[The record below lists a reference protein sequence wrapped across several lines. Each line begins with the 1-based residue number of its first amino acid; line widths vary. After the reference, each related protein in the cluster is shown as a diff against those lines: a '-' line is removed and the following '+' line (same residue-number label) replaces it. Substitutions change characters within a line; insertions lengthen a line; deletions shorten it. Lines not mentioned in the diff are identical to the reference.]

1 MKKLLT
7 SVLTSALLLSA
18 LTSCGEKPT
27 PEPTAEPSAQP
38 TVEPTTDPTPAGVEL
53 ALVTDVGDIDD
64 ESFNQ
69 SSWEALRDYAIE
81 NNKTYQYYRPTAD
94 STDAREKA
102 IKQAID
108 AGAKVVVCPG
118 YLFEEAIY
126 NLQGT
131 YSNVKFLLLDGE
143 PHTADYATYE
153 TKANTACVLYQEQV
167 SGYLAGYAAVMEGY
181 RSLGFCGGMAVPAV
195 QRFGTGYLQGID
207 AAANELG
214 VNATVNYYYAGA
226 FQATDDATAKMKE
239 WYGSGTEVVFACGG
253 KVYQSVVE
261 GCNEK
266 ADGKWIGVDVDQ
278 VSVDPTRVLTSAT
291 KGLRASVQAAL
302 ELYYADKWSEIGGKT
317 ANLGLGSKFGS
328 LEARDYVGLPT
339 GTNSW
344 KFATF
349 TQATL
354 ETLMTNIGN
363 GSVVVSG
370 DVENAP
376 TLSAKTTVNYISAFA
391 G

>member
-7 SVLTSALLLSA
+7 SVLTTALLVGA
-18 LTSCGEKPT
+18 FATLTGCGAPKT
-27 PEPTAEPSAQP
+27 Y
-38 TVEPTTDPTPAGVEL
+38 EL

-69 SSWEALRDYAIE
+69 SSWEALKDYAE
-81 NNKTYQYYRPTAD
+81 QNNKTYDYYRPTED
-94 STDAREKA
+94 STDARVKA
-102 IKQAID
+102 IKQAITK
-108 AGAKVVVCPG
+108 GAKVVVCPG
-118 YLFEEAIY
+118 FLFEEAIY
-126 NLQGT
+126 NVQDEHPD
-131 YSNVKFLLLDGE
+131 VKFLLLDGE
-143 PHTADYATYE
+143 PHTADYSTYKTSE
-153 TKANTACVLYQEQV
+153 NTACVLYQEQV
-167 SGYLAGYAAVMEGY
+167 AGYLAGYAAVMDGY

-207 AAANELG
+207 AAAQALNVE
-214 VNATVNYYYAGA
+214 ATVNYYYAGA

-239 WYGSGTEVVFACGG
+239 WYKADTEVVFACGG

-261 GCNEK
+261 GCKER
-266 ADGKWIGVDVDQ
+266 ATGKWIGVDVDQ
-278 VSVDPTRVLTSAT
+278 VSVDPNRVLTSAT
-291 KGLRASVQAAL
+291 KGLRASVQSAL
-302 ELYYADKWSEIGGKT
+302 ELYYADKWSDIGGKT

-349 TQATL
+349 TQNQL
-354 ETLMTNIGN
+354 STLMANIGN

-376 TLSAKTTVNYISAFA
+376 TLSSKTTVNYISAFA

>member
-7 SVLTSALLLSA
+7 SVLTTALLIGGLTTLSG
-18 LTSCGEKPT
+18 CGDKT
-27 PEPTAEPSAQP
+27 
-38 TVEPTTDPTPAGVEL
+38 VEL

-69 SSWEALRDYAIE
+69 SSWEALKDYAE
-81 NNKTYQYYRPTAD
+81 ANNKSYDYYRPTED
-94 STDAREKA
+94 STDARVKA
-102 IKQAID
+102 IKQAITK
-108 AGAKVVVCPG
+108 GAKVVVCPG

-126 NLQGT
+126 NVQGEHPD
-131 YSNVKFLLLDGE
+131 VKFLLLDGE
-143 PHTADYATYE
+143 PHTTDYATYE
-153 TKANTACVLYQEQV
+153 TKENTACVLYQEQV
-167 SGYLAGYAAVMEGY
+167 SGYLAGYAAVVDGY
-181 RSLGFCGGMAVPAV
+181 TKLGFCGGMAVPAV
-195 QRFGTGYLQGID
+195 QRFGSGYLQGID
-207 AAANELG
+207 AAAQELG
-214 VNATVNYYYAGA
+214 VTATVNYYYAGA

-239 WYGSGTEVVFACGG
+239 WYKADTEIVFACGG

-261 GCNEK
+261 GCKEK
-266 ADGKWIGVDVDQ
+266 ATGKWIGVDVDQ
-278 VSVDPTRVLTSAT
+278 VSVDPERVLTSAT

-317 ANLGLGSKFGS
+317 ANLGLGSTFGS

-349 TQATL
+349 TQDSL
-354 ETLMTNIGN
+354 STLMANIGN
-363 GSVVVSG
+363 GTIAISG
-370 DVENAP
+370 DVTAAP
-376 TLSAKTTVNYISAFA
+376 TLSEATTVNYISAFA